1 MRQMKKLL
9 TSLIVC
15 ILLPAGQALSAD
27 LDAPYTPTRAEWLR
41 VSLAETIKIS
51 TDSWA
56 LRVRV
61 MVTIVNKNQQVLIT
75 LKPADG
81 EKKPTKEQRDAAV
94 ASVTEIVKRTL
105 GSYAWS
111 KDLEVRVSFV

>member
-1 MRQMKKLL
+1 MRRMKRLL

-41 VSLAETIKIS
+41 LYLAENIKIG
-51 TDSWA
+51 TDSWP

-61 MVTIVNKNQQVLIT
+61 MVTIVNKSQLVLIT

-81 EKKPTKEQRDAAV
+81 QKKPSTEERDAAI
-94 ASVTEIVKRTL
+94 ASVKGMVKRAL
-105 GSYAWS
+105 ENYAWS
-111 KDLEVRVSFV
+111 KDLAVSVSFV

>member
-1 MRQMKKLL
+1 MHQMKKLL
-9 TSLIVC
+9 TSLLVC

-41 VSLAETIKIS
+41 LYLAENIKLN

-61 MVTIVNKNQQVLIT
+61 MVTVVSRNQQVMIT

-81 EKKPTKEQRDAAV
+81 EKKPSREERDAYVAAV
-94 ASVTEIVKRTL
+94 TDMVKRAL
-105 GSYAWS
+105 DNYPWS
-111 KDLEVRVSFV
+111 KDLKVNVLFV